1 VSAPPVGTAPGWNA
15 AVGGVVHPSTASGG
29 TLRLVSAAD
38 VDSLDPARTYY
49 VWVWLLHR
57 MLNCTLM
64 AYPTD
69 AGPAGLTPVPDL
81 AAAPP
86 EVTDGHRT
94 WTYRLR
100 RGVRYDDGT
109 EVTAHDVRH
118 AVCRTFARDL
128 LPGGPTTLI
137 PLLDDP
143 AGRYPGP
150 YQDPAG
156 LPTVRVPDDHT
167 IVFHLRRPF
176 PDFDHLVAQP
186 ATAPVPRAADTGP
199 DYGNHPRCSGPYRI
213 SQYRPG
219 AQLRLERNRH
229 WDRDSDSIHPALP
242 DRVDLT
248 IGVEVDQL
256 DAGLLAGNWDLCL
269 EGRGIQHAAQR
280 LIMADPALRANADN
294 PETNFLQYI
303 SLQPHVPPLG
313 NLHARR
319 AIQHAADRIL
329 LQEARGGPVTG
340 GEIAKLRLI
349 NASTARTQQM
359 TFPVDV
365 RVTHTDGA
373 PLVEPYTTREL
384 AIAPGGRY
392 DVELAPT
399 GGTDKTVTITNE
411 RDEGMVIPV
420 RYTAADA
427 TAAASPFVA
436 PEPTPLDPELLTRT
450 PDVEMTLSS
459 TMGSAGVAWTINGE
473 TFPDAETFDLV
484 LGTTYVMR
492 FRNSDVY
499 QLDHPMHIHG
509 THFRLLTES
518 GSPVAEEIW
527 KDTVSIPAGTY
538 VDVAITFDEPGTWM
552 AHCHILDHE
561 DGGMMTTIDVA

>member
-1 VSAPPVGTAPGWNA
+1 MNTTMNTTIAAASGLVLVAVLSACSPAGHDTSQGQPPTTGDLPVVDVYDITETPSVSDMALDITQTTMNLGGGALDRYLYTVAGDDAVYGAGRPIVVDAGDTVRLTASNATDTPTNIHWHGMNVPNDQDGPGIRIEPGASHDYEFTATSPGTYWYHSHERPVRDQVDEGMYAPIIVRDPIDASYDLDQVLVLDDWMVDGATGRTE
-15 AVGGVVHPSTASGG
+15 AVG
-29 TLRLVSAAD
+29 
-38 VDSLDPARTYY
+38 
-49 VWVWLLHR
+49 
-57 MLNCTLM
+57 
-64 AYPTD
+64 
-69 AGPAGLTPVPDL
+69 
-81 AAAPP
+81 
-86 EVTDGHRT
+86 
-94 WTYRLR
+94 
-100 RGVRYDDGT
+100 
-109 EVTAHDVRH
+109 
-118 AVCRTFARDL
+118 
-128 LPGGPTTLI
+128 
-137 PLLDDP
+137 
-143 AGRYPGP
+143 
-150 YQDPAG
+150 
-156 LPTVRVPDDHT
+156 
-167 IVFHLRRPF
+167 
-176 PDFDHLVAQP
+176 
-186 ATAPVPRAADTGP
+186 
-199 DYGNHPRCSGPYRI
+199 
-213 SQYRPG
+213 
-219 AQLRLERNRH
+219 
-229 WDRDSDSIHPALP
+229 
-242 DRVDLT
+242 
-248 IGVEVDQL
+248 EVDTV
-256 DAGLLAGNWDLCL
+256 N
-269 EGRGIQHAAQR
+269 GRTG
-280 LIMADPALRANADN
+280 DD
-294 PETNFLQYI
+294 I
-303 SLQPHVPPLG
+303 SP
-313 NLHARR
+313 
-319 AIQHAADRIL
+319 IEI
-329 LQEARGGPVTG
+329 TG

-359 TFPVDV
+359 SFPVDV

-411 RDEGMVIPV
+411 RDEGMVVPV

-459 TMGSAGVAWTINGE
+459 TMGSSGVAWTINGE
-473 TFPDAETFDLV
+473 TFPDAETFDLE

-509 THFRLLTES
+509 THFRLLTEN